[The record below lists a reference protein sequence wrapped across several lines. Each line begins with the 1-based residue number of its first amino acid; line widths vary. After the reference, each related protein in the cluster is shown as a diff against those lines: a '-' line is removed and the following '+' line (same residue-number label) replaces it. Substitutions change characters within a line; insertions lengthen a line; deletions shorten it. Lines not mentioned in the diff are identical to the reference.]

1 MVDEKTGTIYVGVGQ
16 STTPDLSGTVFL
28 NPATTASGAFRNPP
42 EIWPLVTGEHVR
54 IIMRFDVRFAKR
66 YDLDVVVKPS
76 QLRANLYRLL
86 DRVLRTGE
94 PIEIDRAG
102 KKLLLVPKEK
112 RSRLNNLVRRDVI
125 VGNPEDLVHLDWSK
139 EWKGDL
145 P

>member
-1 MVDEKTGTIYVGVGQ
+1 M
-16 STTPDLSGTVFL
+16 
-28 NPATTASGAFRNPP
+28 
-42 EIWPLVTGEHVR
+42 
-54 IIMRFDVRFAKR
+54 
-66 YDLDVVVKPS
+66 VVKPS

-102 KKLLLVPKEK
+102 KKLLIVAKEK
-112 RSRLNNLVRRDVI
+112 KSKLDNLKSRDVI
-125 VGNPEDLVHLDWSK
+125 VGDPEDLVHLDWSK

>member
-1 MVDEKTGTIYVGVGQ
+1 
-16 STTPDLSGTVFL
+16 
-28 NPATTASGAFRNPP
+28 
-42 EIWPLVTGEHVR
+42 
-54 IIMRFDVRFAKR
+54 
-66 YDLDVVVKPS
+66 VVVKPS

-102 KKLLLVPKEK
+102 QKLLLVSKEK
-112 RSRLNNLVRRDVI
+112 RGKLHNLTRRDVI
-125 VGNPEDLVHLDWSK
+125 TGDPEDLVHLDWSK

>member
-1 MVDEKTGTIYVGVGQ
+1 M
-16 STTPDLSGTVFL
+16 
-28 NPATTASGAFRNPP
+28 
-42 EIWPLVTGEHVR
+42 
-54 IIMRFDVRFAKR
+54 
-66 YDLDVVVKPS
+66 VVKPS

-102 KKLLLVPKEK
+102 KRLLIVPKEK
-112 RSRLNNLVRRDVI
+112 RGKLDNVIPRDVI
-125 VGNPEDLVHLDWSK
+125 VGDPEDLVHVDWSK